1 MTDARVVSAIDMN
14 ALEILSGDLKMT
26 DCLNEILI

>member
-1 MTDARVVSAIDMN
+1 MTDTCVVSAIDMTPV
-14 ALEILSGDLKMT
+14 EISPGDLKMT